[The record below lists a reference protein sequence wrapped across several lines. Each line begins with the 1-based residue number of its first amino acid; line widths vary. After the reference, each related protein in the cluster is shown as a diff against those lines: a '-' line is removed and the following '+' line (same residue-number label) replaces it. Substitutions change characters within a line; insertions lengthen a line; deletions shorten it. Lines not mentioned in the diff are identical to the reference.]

1 MFGFG
6 VSSLSTADQLAK
18 HITSICANAR
28 LLIKEGQNIHTVV
41 GYCADDKGSHSRRPI
56 ISCPDDV
63 DLKEACLPSFI
74 GILIDHCSRCGDIT
88 EEDVYKLAREFDK
101 RANRGKVVFCK
112 NQQKKNRSC
121 CMQSAGKENAA
132 RYTATKNK
140 RAELEELKQQLLTIC
155 KEIESRPVPQ
165 TPEVS
170 RLDMPQPLSKL
181 DQMKNRRDRR
191 KYGQRKF

>member
-1 MFGFG
+1 
-6 VSSLSTADQLAK
+6 
-18 HITSICANAR
+18 
-28 LLIKEGQNIHTVV
+28 
-41 GYCADDKGSHSRRPI
+41 
-56 ISCPDDV
+56 
-63 DLKEACLPSFI
+63 
-74 GILIDHCSRCGDIT
+74 
-88 EEDVYKLAREFDK
+88 
-101 RANRGKVVFCK
+101 
-112 NQQKKNRSC
+112 
-121 CMQSAGKENAA
+121 MQSAGKENAA